1 MSNNIPYVW
10 FVTTMVIS
18 SPEAKYDSHV
28 NFKCSK
34 EIVTYNLF
42 IRLNYAIS
50 LTNFW
55 YSEYIHYKEI
65 YLSARTAVKRRMQL
79 HVAGFCL

>member
-18 SPEAKYDSHV
+18 SPEAKYDPHV

-34 EIVTYNLF
+34 EIVAYNLF
-42 IRLNYAIS
+42 ILLNYAIS
-50 LTNFW
+50 RYKLLVFLNI
-55 YSEYIHYKEI
+55 YIIKK
-65 YLSARTAVKRRMQL
+65 ST
-79 HVAGFCL
+79 